1 MTKAQ
6 KNYTR
11 IINTTRILKLPKRF
25 EDLSY
30 TDVEKDFIFYQPF
43 DKDRETVNYCKQSM
57 TPFIFVYLETGF
69 K

>member
-30 TDVEKDFIFYQPF
+30 TDVEKDFIFYLLLIEIG
-43 DKDRETVNYCKQSM
+43 RLLTIVSN
-57 TPFIFVYLETGF
+57 L
-69 K
+69 